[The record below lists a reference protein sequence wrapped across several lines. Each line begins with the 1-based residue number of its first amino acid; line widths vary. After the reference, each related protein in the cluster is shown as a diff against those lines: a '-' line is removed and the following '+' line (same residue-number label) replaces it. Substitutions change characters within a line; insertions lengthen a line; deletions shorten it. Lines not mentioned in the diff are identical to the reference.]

1 MNLINMTPHDITI
14 VDVNGNII
22 KVIPASGKLIRLAQF
37 TVNAGFT
44 VDDVPITK
52 TSYSEPNGLPD
63 YELGK
68 FYIVS
73 QLIKSAI
80 PYREDLLVPAEM
92 VRDDKGNILGCK
104 SLGI

>member
-37 TVNAGFT
+37 TVSAGFT
-44 VDDVPITK
+44 VDDVPITI